1 MGVRLYA
8 NMFGTLVPFFLIGV
22 LGLGANDDTSTS
34 IPFTVALVP
43 LIVYLASVIASSRLN
58 WFYHRFGRKAALLI
72 GTIITLLA
80 MLPMFFLTKETGWV
94 MYILSVFVGI
104 LLIIFR
110 YFSNNGTCNW
120 NKLHL

>member
-22 LGLGANDDTSTS
+22 LGLGASEDTSTS

-58 WFYHRFGRKAALLI
+58 WFYHRFGRKTALLV

-104 LLIIFR
+104 LSIIF
-110 YFSNNGTCNW
+110 
-120 NKLHL
+120 